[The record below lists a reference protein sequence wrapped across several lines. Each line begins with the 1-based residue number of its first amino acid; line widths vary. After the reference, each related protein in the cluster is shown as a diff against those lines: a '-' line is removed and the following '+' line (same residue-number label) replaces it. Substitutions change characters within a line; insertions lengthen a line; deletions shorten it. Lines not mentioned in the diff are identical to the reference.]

1 MDAISERD
9 RIIEQQSRITEE
21 VRKRLHDQNETEI
34 SDEQVLRI
42 IENVVMDLSPPDIA
56 DFRQKKI
63 LADAVFNV
71 TRKELDILQP
81 LAEDD
86 EVNEIMVNGP
96 DNIFVER
103 SGRMEPVPLHFENR
117 EHLEELI
124 RRIAARVHR
133 EINDIQPIVDARLE
147 DGSRVNAV
155 YSNVA
160 VNGPI
165 LTIRK
170 FPKKNRTMEDLIRMG
185 SLTRE
190 AADFLKLMVE
200 TGHNIFI
207 SGGTSSGKTT
217 FLNTLS
223 EYIPKNDR
231 VVVIEDSYELQM
243 SGIDNLVRLETR
255 NANSQGKG
263 AVNIRQLIRTAM
275 RMRPDRIIVGEVRG
289 AEALDMLQALNS
301 GHEGCM
307 STGHSNSARAMM
319 YRLETMVLTAEN
331 FPLDAVRQQIISA
344 IDLVVHL
351 GRFPDLSRKVI
362 EISEVTDG
370 GGGSIRMNPIFLLGG
385 EGLVRTENPLL
396 NEAKLRLR
404 KWGEY
409 HGIPG

>member
-1 MDAISERD
+1 MDALYENN
-9 RIIEQQSRITEE
+9 RIREQQTRITAE
-21 VRKRLHDQNETEI
+21 VRKRFHEQSETEI
-34 SDEQVLRI
+34 SDEQARRI
-42 IENVVMDLSPPDIA
+42 IENAVMDLSSPGTA
-56 DFRQKKI
+56 DFRRKKM

-96 DNIFVER
+96 DSIFIER
-103 SGRMEPVPLHFENR
+103 SGRLEQVPLHFDNR

-124 RRIAARVHR
+124 RRIAAGVHR

-170 FPKKNRTMEDLIRMG
+170 FPKKTRSMEDLIFLG

-223 EYIPKNDR
+223 EYIPKNER

-243 SGIDNLVRLETR
+243 DGIGNLVRLETR

-307 STGHSNSARAMM
+307 STGHSNSAKAMM
-319 YRLETMVLTAEN
+319 YRLETMVLTAES
-331 FPLDAVRQQIISA
+331 FPLDAIRQQIISA

-370 GGGSIRMNPIFLLGG
+370 GGGTIQMNPIFLLGP
-385 EGLVRTENPLL
+385 EGLARTDNPMM
-396 NEAKLRLR
+396 NDDKLRLR
-404 KWGEY
+404 KWGEAS
-409 HGIPG
+409 GIS

>member
-1 MDAISERD
+1 MMDVLSENGVPKD
-9 RIIEQQSRITEE
+9 QQSRITAEVRRRFQEHSGEE
-21 VRKRLHDQNETEI
+21 VADDLAR
-34 SDEQVLRI
+34 RI
-42 IENVVMDLSPPDIA
+42 IEKTVMDLSLPEET
-56 DFRQKKI
+56 DFRQKKL
-63 LADAVFNV
+63 LAEAVYNV

-86 EVNEIMVNGP
+86 EINEIMVNGP
-96 DNIFVER
+96 DRVFVER
-103 SGRMEPVPLHFENR
+103 SGRMEPVPIRFENR

-124 RRIAARVHR
+124 RRIAAGVHR

-170 FPKKNRTMEDLIRMG
+170 FPKRTRSMEELIQMG
-185 SLTRE
+185 SITRE
-190 AADFLKLMVE
+190 AAGFLKTLVE

-223 EYIPKNDR
+223 EYIPGRER
-231 VVVIEDSYELQM
+231 VVVIEDSCELQM
-243 SGIDNLVRLETR
+243 DRIDNLVRLETR

-263 AVNIRQLIRTAM
+263 AVSIRQLIRTAM

-307 STGHSNSARAMM
+307 STGHSNSAQAMM

-331 FPLDAVRQQIISA
+331 FPLDAIRKQIVSA

-362 EISEVTDG
+362 EISEVTAGEG
-370 GGGSIRMNPIFLLGG
+370 GEIRMNPLFLLGE
-385 EGLVRTENPLL
+385 EGLERTENPLQRRD
-396 NEAKLRLR
+396 KLRLR
-404 KWGEY
+404 KWGEE
-409 HGIPG
+409 HDIF

>member
-1 MDAISERD
+1 MNALSEKEQSY
-9 RIIEQQSRITEE
+9 EQQSRITAE
-21 VRKRLHDQNETEI
+21 VRRRLHEQNEKEI
-34 SDEQVLRI
+34 SDDQARRI
-42 IENVVMDLSPPDIA
+42 IENTVMDLSLPDTT
-56 DFRQKKI
+56 DFRQKKA
-63 LADAVFNV
+63 LTDAVFNV

-96 DNIFVER
+96 DSIFIER
-103 SGRMEPVPLHFENR
+103 SGRLEPVPLRFESR

-124 RRIAARVHR
+124 RRIAAGVHR

-170 FPKKNRTMEDLIRMG
+170 FPKKTRSMEDLIRTG
-185 SLTRE
+185 SLTTE
-190 AADFLKLMVE
+190 AAEFLKTMVE

-223 EYIPKNDR
+223 GYIPKSER

-243 SGIDNLVRLETR
+243 DGIGNLVRLETR

-307 STGHSNSARAMM
+307 STGHSNSAKAMM

-331 FPLDAVRQQIISA
+331 FPLDAIRQQIVSA

-351 GRFPDLSRKVI
+351 GRFPDLTRKVI

-370 GGGSIRMNPIFLLGG
+370 GGGTIKMNPLFLLG
-385 EGLVRTENPLL
+385 ENGLARTGNSMENTD
-396 NEAKLRLR
+396 KLRLR
-404 KWGEY
+404 KQGQS
-409 HGIPG
+409 HDVS

>member
-1 MDAISERD
+1 MDALYENN
-9 RIIEQQSRITEE
+9 RIREQQTRITAE
-21 VRKRLHDQNETEI
+21 VRKRFHEQSETEI
-34 SDEQVLRI
+34 SDEQARRI
-42 IENVVMDLSPPDIA
+42 IENAVMDLSSPGTA
-56 DFRQKKI
+56 DFRRKKM

-96 DNIFVER
+96 DSIYIER
-103 SGRMEPVPLHFENR
+103 SGRLEQVPLNFDNR

-124 RRIAARVHR
+124 RRIAAGVHR

-170 FPKKNRTMEDLIRMG
+170 FPKKTRSMEDLIFLG

-223 EYIPKNDR
+223 EYIPKNER

-243 SGIDNLVRLETR
+243 DGIGNLVRLETR

-307 STGHSNSARAMM
+307 STGHSNSAKAMM
-319 YRLETMVLTAEN
+319 YRLETMVLTAES
-331 FPLDAVRQQIISA
+331 FPLDAIRQQIISA

-370 GGGSIRMNPIFLLGG
+370 GGGTIQMNPIFLLGP
-385 EGLVRTENPLL
+385 EGLARTDNPMM
-396 NEAKLRLR
+396 NDDKLRLR
-404 KWGEY
+404 KWGEAS
-409 HGIPG
+409 GIS